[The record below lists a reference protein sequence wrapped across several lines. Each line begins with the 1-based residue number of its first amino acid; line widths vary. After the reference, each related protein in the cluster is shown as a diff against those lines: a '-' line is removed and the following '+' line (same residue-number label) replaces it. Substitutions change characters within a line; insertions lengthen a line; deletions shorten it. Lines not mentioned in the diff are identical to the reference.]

1 MFDIQNNETYLHA
14 GYLHAG
20 RQHVHAHHVLGP
32 DAGALHD
39 QLLVAELH
47 PVEPRNRLVRDRH
60 VDVLAE
66 RVTLSTG
73 IQLGVQSAVDSLNWS
88 PVDGN
93 AIWCTARG

>member
-14 GYLHAG
+14 GYLHAC

-47 PVEPRNRLVRDRH
+47 PVEAGDGLVRDRP
-60 VDVLAE
+60 VQILGERVALGQTRGRVLYQIERLQLAE
-66 RVTLSTG
+66 T
-73 IQLGVQSAVDSLNWS
+73 
-88 PVDGN
+88 
-93 AIWCTARG
+93 CE

>member
-1 MFDIQNNETYLHA
+1 MAQIMFDIQNNEIYLHA

-47 PVEPRNRLVRDRH
+47 PVEAGDGLVRDRP
-60 VDVLAE
+60 VQILGERVALGQTRGRVLYQIERLQLAE
-66 RVTLSTG
+66 T
-73 IQLGVQSAVDSLNWS
+73 
-88 PVDGN
+88 
-93 AIWCTARG
+93 CE